1 MVGSLVVSGLL
12 ITIILM
18 YRRRLHPYPVEA
30 RVVAF
35 ALLIVLTIVVLLE
48 IYSRRISDAIILS
61 RLVSTYFLYVQQM
74 TIFLTFAFA
83 WLAIRYWH
91 TFWRQIQIVAGFV
104 LAVLLVSVLLH
115 AREPEVWR
123 WVVVY
128 TFNGY
133 QRPHG
138 ILTTPLAAG
147 CVGLCGWA
155 WGFYWALHSDWRRW
169 TGLLLV
175 GLSVAVVYLTLS
187 RSAWVGLLFAT
198 LLGCWYARCYS
209 KLWLPLIM
217 TIATFTLCSVGMP
230 IGWSRSL
237 YAGQG
242 DPSVQARLYNW
253 NQLAT
258 TFFNY
263 PFGYSGAR
271 PSVQNLAPTG
281 PMSSFYLDLGATYGV
296 IPLLLSVGIAIGLGL
311 RSRHLLLSRRPE
323 AGWGLGTISTVI
335 CLFFTSVG
343 GIAGILVGGLWGLVA
358 GVEVPNEKAS
368 VHSD

>member
-1 MVGSLVVSGLL
+1 MQ
-12 ITIILM
+12 
-18 YRRRLHPYPVEA
+18 RRKLYPHPIEA
-30 RVVAF
+30 QVVAI
-35 ALLIVLTIVVLLE
+35 ALLILLSVVGFSEISLRWGDYLAPSIRSIPTYLGDIQQLTVFLAF
-48 IYSRRISDAIILS
+48 IS
-61 RLVSTYFLYVQQM
+61 V
-74 TIFLTFAFA
+74 
-83 WLAIRYWH
+83 WLMIRYWCVGL
-91 TFWRQIQIVAGFV
+91 RCILPPMGFI
-104 LAVLLVSVLLH
+104 LTILLVSVVLH
-115 AREPEVWR
+115 AWEPNSWR

-138 ILTTPLAAG
+138 LLASPLMAG
-147 CVGLCGWA
+147 CVGLCSWA

-198 LLGCWYARCYS
+198 LLGCWYARYYS
-209 KLWLPLIM
+209 KLWLPLIL

-230 IGWSRSL
+230 IGWSRGL

-242 DPSVQARLYNW
+242 DPSVRVRLYNW

-258 TFFNY
+258 TLSHY
-263 PFGYSGAR
+263 PFGYSGVR

-296 IPLLLSVGIAIGLGL
+296 IPLLLSVGIAIGLGI

-335 CLFFTSVG
+335 CLIFTSVG
-343 GIAGILVGGLWGLVA
+343 GIAGILVGSLWGLVA